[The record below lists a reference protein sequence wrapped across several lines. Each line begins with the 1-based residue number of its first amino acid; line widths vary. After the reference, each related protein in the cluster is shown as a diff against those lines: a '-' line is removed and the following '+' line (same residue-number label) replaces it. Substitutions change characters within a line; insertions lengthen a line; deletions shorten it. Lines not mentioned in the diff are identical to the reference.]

1 MLNVSTNVF
10 TTNQLTDEDDDTD
23 WLRYWTIG
31 GIYFVLT
38 EWVDNVL
45 PSAQADVY
53 WYKIA
58 TFFTFWLY
66 YPRTNG
72 SLFIDEYVTQKYL
85 APRLRP
91 VQTKITNFISDIIAL
106 SANITHLYLVWIF
119 FVFLP
124 SGFKRVVAVA
134 VGTVYPFLS
143 SVNAIT
149 TEELEDDAYWLTYW
163 ACYGIL
169 FISMDLLYVKHKTV
183 ILDENVQHYFI
194 ALSTFQPFILY
205 ILFTLSKQTGKLG
218 WDGFRGFTLS
228 SSPPKSI

>member
-1 MLNVSTNVF
+1 MLVPTKFDDERNPIF
-10 TTNQLTDEDDDTD
+10 TKQNNFFHFHKQIIYEDDDTD
-23 WLRYWTIG
+23 WLRFWTIG
-31 GIYFVLT
+31 GIFFVLT

-45 PSAQADVY
+45 PSAEADVI

-72 SLFIDEYVTQKYL
+72 SLFIDEFVTQKYL
-85 APRLRP
+85 APKLRP
-91 VQTKITNFISDIIAL
+91 VQAKISNLISDIIAM

-124 SGFKRVVAVA
+124 SGVKRIVAVA

-169 FISMDLLYVKHKTV
+169 FISMDLLYV
-183 ILDENVQHYFI
+183 E
-194 ALSTFQPFILY
+194 
-205 ILFTLSKQTGKLG
+205 
-218 WDGFRGFTLS
+218 R
-228 SSPPKSI
+228 